1 MSRVKRLLF
10 AGIVSVLALAPISG
24 LATPSPSPGLET
36 VLVTPPTGYTELTSS
51 PFHGSFTAHEY
62 AQASGSTKADEIEST
77 MNHEGFVSGYG
88 KTWVHQQTGRALIE
102 AVLAFTGAKGAKEW
116 LLAAEAGDKADPTY
130 KHANTISGIS
140 PYYGG
145 HFQEST
151 TTQGDVFSFAKGN
164 DVFIVGAVSPADD
177 VLDMVTTQTRL
188 QYSSAPKETIPSSQW
203 PENQNGGGASF
214 ANLFGRALI
223 PLVVIVALAILAA
236 AVIRNRRRGATTAA
250 MAGIAGGPAGAVQMS
265 NDGNYWW
272 DGQTWRDATHDVPPA
287 AQRSGDGALW
297 WDGQT
302 WRPVPQAAPPSEPT
316 PPPTS

>member
-1 MSRVKRLLF
+1 MTWVSRLLC
-10 AGIVSVLALAPISG
+10 ACVVLVLATAPIS
-24 LATPSPSPGLET
+24 AFAAPSPSPGLDT

-62 AQASGSTKADEIEST
+62 AQASGSPKADEIEST
-77 MNHEGFVSGYG
+77 MNHEGFVAGYG
-88 KTWVHQQTGRALIE
+88 KTWVHEQTGRALIE
-102 AVLAFTGAKGAKEW
+102 AVLAFRGAKGAKDW

-151 TTQGDVFSFAKGN
+151 TSQGDVFSFAKGN
-164 DVFIVGAVSPADD
+164 DVFIVGAVSPSDD
-177 VLDMVTTQTRL
+177 VLDMVTTQTKL
-188 QYSSAPKETIPSSQW
+188 QYNSAPKETIPSSQW
-203 PENQNGGGASF
+203 PENQNAGGSSF
-214 ANLFGRALI
+214 AFVLGRWII
-223 PLVVIVALAILAA
+223 PVVIILALVVVAV
-236 AVIRNRRRGATTAA
+236 AVVRNRRRGAAPPA
-250 MAGIAGGPAGAVQMS
+250 LAGAAGGTAGAIQMS

-272 DGQTWRDATHDVPPA
+272 DGQTWRDALHEVPPS

-302 WRPVPQAAPPSEPT
+302 WRPVPQAAPPSDPA
-316 PPPTS
+316 PPASS